1 MILILAR
8 QILYFGGLAYFRC
21 KIVRMYSAARR
32 VAYRPARKELTTF
45 AVLTIILIV
54 TTIINACL
62 CTHNFNKGLKPY
74 INSKKVEHDD
84 EKVGFGGM
92 HGTEMSGGPPRAP
105 AGGTS
110 MPARMEID

>member
-1 MILILAR
+1 
-8 QILYFGGLAYFRC
+8 
-21 KIVRMYSAARR
+21 MYSAARR
-32 VAYRPARKELTTF
+32 EAYRPARKELTTF

-92 HGTEMSGGPPRAP
+92 QGTEMSGGPPRAP